1 MKQASLS
8 SSIVH
13 GGGKRRAVIGLFGYL
28 RPTARRIVASLMS
41 AAWPFFFSHWATSR
55 QIEFDRWS
63 GGPAVP
69 HNSIAACLTRRSP
82 ARLTFEINVSELL
95 AVVVAQASCCST
107 DPLRWFCAR
116 CRRRRCAAAW
126 LSYRERNRPPC
137 VAACSWRVLIGKCGP
152 MESPPGV
159 LQSP

>member
-1 MKQASLS
+1 
-8 SSIVH
+8 
-13 GGGKRRAVIGLFGYL
+13 
-28 RPTARRIVASLMS
+28 MS

-55 QIEFDRWS
+55 QIDEFDRWS

-82 ARLTFEINVSELL
+82 ARLTFEINGSELL

-107 DPLRWFCAR
+107 DRLRWLCAR
-116 CRRRRCAAAW
+116 CRRKCCAAAW

-152 MESPPGV
+152 TESTPGV
-159 LQSP
+159 TAVPLMPAVIAHDEGGTDVLDRPGRREAAGGHSVRVVRLL